1 MVQWDGKTR
10 EIWGVRGKR
19 KGKEYV
25 EDTRL
30 SSVQNLIPH
39 TELSACGEAHGVTE
53 ERFYDALYVNTDA
66 SMA

>member
-1 MVQWDGKTR
+1 MGRQGKFG
-10 EIWGVRGKR
+10 GVRGKR
-19 KGKEYV
+19 EGKGYV

-39 TELSACGEAHGVTE
+39 TELSAYGEAHGVTE
-53 ERFYDALYVNTDA
+53 ERFYDALYINTDA

>member
-1 MVQWDGKTR
+1 M
-10 EIWGVRGKR
+10 
-19 KGKEYV
+19 

-39 TELSACGEAHGVTE
+39 TELSAYGEAHGVTE
-53 ERFYDALYVNTDA
+53 ERFYDALYINTDA